1 MNSAHDIIERNIT
14 PFIPQMNER
23 SEYHLRQY
31 FSTFPNPVYKELAHR
46 LEFARD
52 HKHDDELWE
61 RNKSSD
67 PNNRTAV
74 LKTTDG
80 GRKYWYN
87 YHFSEEIVEM
97 EPLYFEIHILNKK
110 WPLKKVLGKHPYKNL
125 HI

>member
-1 MNSAHDIIERNIT
+1 MLEFHLNKIKNSFKILSCN
-14 PFIPQMNER
+14 F
-23 SEYHLRQY
+23 QY

-61 RNKSSD
+61 RIKSSD